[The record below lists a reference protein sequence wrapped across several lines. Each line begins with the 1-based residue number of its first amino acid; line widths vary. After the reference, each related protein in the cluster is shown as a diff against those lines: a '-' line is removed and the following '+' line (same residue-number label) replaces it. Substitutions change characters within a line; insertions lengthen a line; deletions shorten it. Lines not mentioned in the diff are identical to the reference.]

1 MTRLL
6 FAALATMLLTGL
18 TIVGAIADDP
28 GRQAYEGHCQRCHGV
43 EGRGGEGPRLVP
55 FRWTYEQALN
65 RVRYPE
71 CEMPAFSSTELSD
84 AEVRQIVTYLKSI
97 K

>member
-1 MTRLL
+1 VTRLL
-6 FAALATMLLTGL
+6 IAAVVTMLVTGL
-18 TIVGAIADDP
+18 TFVGAAADDP
-28 GRQAYEGHCQRCHGV
+28 GRQAYDGYCKRCHGP

-55 FRWTYEQALN
+55 FRWTYEQTLN

-71 CEMPAFSSTELSD
+71 CEMPAFSSSELSD
-84 AEVRQIVTYLKSI
+84 ADVRQIVAYLKSI